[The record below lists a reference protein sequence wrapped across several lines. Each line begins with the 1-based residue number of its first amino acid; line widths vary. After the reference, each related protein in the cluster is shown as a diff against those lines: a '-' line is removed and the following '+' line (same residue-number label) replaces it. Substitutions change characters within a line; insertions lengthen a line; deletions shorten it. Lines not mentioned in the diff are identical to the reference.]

1 MLRLLGLLFKLLG
14 IRLIKASCYSI
25 KTSWYSI
32 KASWYLTR
40 ASGYSIIKA
49 TNGKEAIELIENHSP
64 DLIILD
70 WMMPKM
76 SGIDVCRTLRSRSE
90 TKQIPI
96 IILSARSEDS
106 DKSLGLDTGAD
117 DYISKPFSPKELI
130 SRVKALLRRAR
141 PALVNDILQHNDLT
155 LSLSEMTVTYKN
167 KYVKLGPKEFK
178 LLTLLMERPGHVF
191 SRSRLL
197 DQVWGHGV
205 YVEERTVD
213 VHMSRLRKAL
223 KTASED
229 NSDPIRTI
237 RDGGYGLLTNK
248 II

>member
-1 MLRLLGLLFKLLG
+1 MDITILIADDEPNQLELMDYNLRNAGF
-14 IRLIKASCYSI
+14 
-25 KTSWYSI
+25 
-32 KASWYLTR
+32 
-40 ASGYSIIKA
+40 SIIKA
-49 TNGKEAIELIENHSP
+49 SNGLDALELIENNTP

-90 TKQIPI
+90 TKLLPI

-117 DYISKPFSPKELI
+117 DYISKPFSPKELL

-141 PALVNDILQHNDLT
+141 PALVNDIIQHNNLT
-155 LSLSEMTVTYKN
+155 LSLGEMKVTYFGN
-167 KYVKLGPKEFK
+167 EVKLGPKEFK
-178 LLTLLMERPGHVF
+178 LLTLLMERPGHIF
-191 SRSRLL
+191 SRGKLL
-197 DQVWGHGV
+197 DLVWGHGV

-223 KTASED
+223 RTSSKE
-229 NSDPIRTI
+229 NIDPIRTV
-237 RDGGYGLLTNK
+237 RDGGYGLFTNK

>member
-1 MLRLLGLLFKLLG
+1 METS
-14 IRLIKASCYSI
+14 ILIADDEPNQLELMHFNLKGA
-25 KTSWYSI
+25 
-32 KASWYLTR
+32 
-40 ASGYSIIKA
+40 GFSIIKA
-49 TNGKEAIELIENHSP
+49 SNGLEALELIENHSP

-90 TKQIPI
+90 TKQTPI

-117 DYISKPFSPKELI
+117 DYISKPFSPKELV

-155 LSLSEMTVTYKN
+155 LSLSEMKVTYKN
-167 KYVKLGPKEFK
+167 NNVKLGPKEFK
-178 LLTLLMERPGHVF
+178 LLTLLMERPGHIF
-191 SRSRLL
+191 SRGKLL
-197 DQVWGHGV
+197 DLVWGHGV

-223 KTASED
+223 KTASIE
-229 NSDPIRTI
+229 NLDPIRTV
-237 RDGGYGLLTNK
+237 RDGGYGLFTNK

>member
-1 MLRLLGLLFKLLG
+1 MNANILIADDEPNQLELMSFNLSNAGYSV
-14 IRLIKASCYSI
+14 IKA
-25 KTSWYSI
+25 
-32 KASWYLTR
+32 A
-40 ASGYSIIKA
+40 
-49 TNGKEAIELIENHSP
+49 NGKEAIELIENHSP

-117 DYISKPFSPKELI
+117 DYISKPFSPRELI

-155 LSLSEMTVTYKN
+155 LSLSEMKVTYKN
-167 KYVKLGPKEFK
+167 NNVKLGPKEFK
-178 LLTLLMERPGHVF
+178 LLTLLMERPGHIF
-191 SRSRLL
+191 SRGKLL
-197 DQVWGHGV
+197 DLVWGHGV

-213 VHMSRLRKAL
+213 VHVGRLRRAL
-223 KTASED
+223 NRGKVKK
-229 NSDPIRTI
+229 DPIRTV
-237 RDGGYGLLTNK
+237 RSAGYSLNENYS
-248 II
+248 

>member
-1 MLRLLGLLFKLLG
+1 MNAN
-14 IRLIKASCYSI
+14 ILIADDEPNQLELMSFNLSN
-25 KTSWYSI
+25 
-32 KASWYLTR
+32 A
-40 ASGYSIIKA
+40 GYSIIKA

-155 LSLSEMTVTYKN
+155 LSLSEMNVTYKN
-167 KYVKLGPKEFK
+167 NNVKLGPKEFK
-178 LLTLLMERPGHVF
+178 LLTLLMERPGHIF
-191 SRSRLL
+191 SRGKLL
-197 DQVWGHGV
+197 DMVWGHGV

-223 KTASED
+223 KTASD
-229 NSDPIRTI
+229 KNLDPIRTV
-237 RDGGYGLLTNK
+237 RDGGYGLFTNK

>member
-1 MLRLLGLLFKLLG
+1 METSILIADDEPNQLELLGFNLKSAGF
-14 IRLIKASCYSI
+14 
-25 KTSWYSI
+25 
-32 KASWYLTR
+32 
-40 ASGYSIIKA
+40 SIIKA
-49 TNGKEAIELIENHSP
+49 SNGLEALELIENHSP

-90 TKQIPI
+90 TKQTPI

-117 DYISKPFSPKELI
+117 DYISKPFSPKELV

-155 LSLSEMTVTYKN
+155 LSLSEMKVTYKN
-167 KYVKLGPKEFK
+167 NNVKLGPKEFK
-178 LLTLLMERPGHVF
+178 LLTLLMERPGHIF
-191 SRSRLL
+191 SRGKLL
-197 DQVWGHGV
+197 DLVWGHGV

-223 KTASED
+223 KTASTQ
-229 NSDPIRTI
+229 NLDPIRTV
-237 RDGGYGLLTNK
+237 RDGGYGLFTNK

>member
-1 MLRLLGLLFKLLG
+1 METSVLIADDEPNQLELLDFNLKSAGF
-14 IRLIKASCYSI
+14 
-25 KTSWYSI
+25 
-32 KASWYLTR
+32 
-40 ASGYSIIKA
+40 SIIKA
-49 TNGKEAIELIENHSP
+49 SNGLEALELIENHSP

-90 TKQIPI
+90 TKQTPI

-117 DYISKPFSPKELI
+117 DYISKPFSPKELV

-155 LSLSEMTVTYKN
+155 LSLSEMKVTYKN
-167 KYVKLGPKEFK
+167 NNVKLGPKEFK
-178 LLTLLMERPGHVF
+178 LLTLLMESPGHIF
-191 SRSRLL
+191 SRGKLL
-197 DQVWGHGV
+197 DLVWGHGV

-223 KTASED
+223 KTSSKE
-229 NSDPIRTI
+229 NLDPIRTV
-237 RDGGYGLLTNK
+237 RDGGYGLFTNK

>member
-1 MLRLLGLLFKLLG
+1 MDYNLRNAGF
-14 IRLIKASCYSI
+14 
-25 KTSWYSI
+25 
-32 KASWYLTR
+32 
-40 ASGYSIIKA
+40 SIIKA
-49 TNGKEAIELIENHSP
+49 TNGKEALELIENHSP

-90 TKQIPI
+90 TKQLPI

-117 DYISKPFSPKELI
+117 DYISKPFSPKELL
-130 SRVKALLRRAR
+130 SRVKALLRRSR
-141 PALVNDILQHNDLT
+141 PALVNDILQHNNLT
-155 LSLSEMTVTYKN
+155 LSLGEMKVTYFDN
-167 KYVKLGPKEFK
+167 EVKLGPKEFK
-178 LLTLLMERPGHVF
+178 LLTLLMERPGHIF
-191 SRSRLL
+191 SRGKLL
-197 DQVWGHGV
+197 DLVWGHGV

-223 KTASED
+223 KTSSKE
-229 NSDPIRTI
+229 NIDPIRTV
-237 RDGGYGLLTNK
+237 RDGGYGLFTNK

>member
-1 MLRLLGLLFKLLG
+1 MNAN
-14 IRLIKASCYSI
+14 ILIADDEPNQLELMSFNLSN
-25 KTSWYSI
+25 
-32 KASWYLTR
+32 A
-40 ASGYSIIKA
+40 GYSIIRA

-76 SGIDVCRTLRSRSE
+76 SGIDVCRVLRSRSE

-141 PALVNDILQHNDLT
+141 PALVNDMLQYNDLT
-155 LSLSEMTVTYKN
+155 LSLSEMKVTYKN
-167 KYVKLGPKEFK
+167 NNVKLGPKEFK
-178 LLTLLMERPGHVF
+178 LLTLLMERPGHIF
-191 SRSRLL
+191 SRGKLL
-197 DQVWGHGV
+197 DMVWGHGV

-223 KTASED
+223 KLASDE
-229 NSDPIRTI
+229 NLDPIRTV
-237 RDGGYGLLTNK
+237 RDGGYGLFTNK

>member
-1 MLRLLGLLFKLLG
+1 MNAN
-14 IRLIKASCYSI
+14 ILIADDEPNQLELMSFNLSN
-25 KTSWYSI
+25 
-32 KASWYLTR
+32 A
-40 ASGYSIIKA
+40 GYSIIKA

-155 LSLSEMTVTYKN
+155 LSLSEMKVTYKN
-167 KYVKLGPKEFK
+167 NNVKLGPKEFK
-178 LLTLLMERPGHVF
+178 LLTLLMERPGHIF
-191 SRSRLL
+191 SRGKLL
-197 DQVWGHGV
+197 DLVWGHGV

-223 KTASED
+223 KTASDE
-229 NSDPIRTI
+229 NLDPIRTV
-237 RDGGYGLLTNK
+237 RDGGYGLFTNK

>member
-1 MLRLLGLLFKLLG
+1 MNAN
-14 IRLIKASCYSI
+14 ILIADDEPNQLELMSFNLSN
-25 KTSWYSI
+25 
-32 KASWYLTR
+32 A
-40 ASGYSIIKA
+40 GYSIIKA
-49 TNGKEAIELIENHSP
+49 ANGKEAIELIENHSP

-141 PALVNDILQHNDLT
+141 PALVNDILQYNDLT
-155 LSLSEMTVTYKN
+155 LSLSEMKVTYKN
-167 KYVKLGPKEFK
+167 NNVKLGPKEFK
-178 LLTLLMERPGHVF
+178 LLTLLMERPGHIF
-191 SRSRLL
+191 SRGKLL
-197 DQVWGHGV
+197 DLVWGHGV

-223 KTASED
+223 KTASDE
-229 NSDPIRTI
+229 NLDPIRTV
-237 RDGGYGLLTNK
+237 RDGGYGLFTNK

>member
-1 MLRLLGLLFKLLG
+1 MNAN
-14 IRLIKASCYSI
+14 ILIADDEPNQLELMSFNLSN
-25 KTSWYSI
+25 
-32 KASWYLTR
+32 A
-40 ASGYSIIKA
+40 GYSLIKA

-155 LSLSEMTVTYKN
+155 LSLSEMKVTFKN
-167 KYVKLGPKEFK
+167 NNVKLGPKEFK
-178 LLTLLMERPGHVF
+178 LLTLLMERPGHIF
-191 SRSRLL
+191 SRGKLL
-197 DQVWGHGV
+197 DLVWGHGV

-223 KTASED
+223 KTASDE
-229 NSDPIRTI
+229 NLDPIRTV
-237 RDGGYGLLTNK
+237 RDGGYGLFKNK

>member
-1 MLRLLGLLFKLLG
+1 MNAN
-14 IRLIKASCYSI
+14 ILIADDEPNQLELMSFNLSN
-25 KTSWYSI
+25 
-32 KASWYLTR
+32 A
-40 ASGYSIIKA
+40 GYSIIKA

-141 PALVNDILQHNDLT
+141 PALVNDILQHSDLT
-155 LSLSEMTVTYKN
+155 LSLSEMKVTFKN
-167 KYVKLGPKEFK
+167 NNVKLGPKEFK
-178 LLTLLMERPGHVF
+178 LLTLLMERPGHIF
-191 SRSRLL
+191 SRGKLL
-197 DQVWGHGV
+197 DLVWGHGV

-223 KTASED
+223 KTASDE
-229 NSDPIRTI
+229 NLDPIRTV
-237 RDGGYGLLTNK
+237 RDGGYGLFTNK

>member
-1 MLRLLGLLFKLLG
+1 MKTC
-14 IRLIKASCYSI
+14 ILIADDEPNQLELMDFN
-25 KTSWYSI
+25 
-32 KASWYLTR
+32 LTN
-40 ASGYSIIKA
+40 AGFSIIKA
-49 TNGKEAIELIENHSP
+49 SNGIHALELIENHSP

-155 LSLSEMTVTYKN
+155 LSLSEMKVIFKN
-167 KYVKLGPKEFK
+167 NNVKLGPKEFK
-178 LLTLLMERPGHVF
+178 LLKLLM
-191 SRSRLL
+191 
-197 DQVWGHGV
+197 
-205 YVEERTVD
+205 
-213 VHMSRLRKAL
+213 
-223 KTASED
+223 
-229 NSDPIRTI
+229 
-237 RDGGYGLLTNK
+237 
-248 II
+248 